1 MAMTGAEDADAGR
14 TTLMV
19 RNLAGSCTRTALLR
33 ALDSDGLAGWYDFV
47 YVPTK
52 FRSYDCCGYAFV
64 NFVSSEAAQH
74 ALATLQ
80 GFCRPTLPCA
90 KPLEVCWSASLQ
102 GLEAHVE
109 RYRNSAAMCPGV
121 PDECKPLLLVNGA
134 PAAFPAPTRN
144 LKAPRGL
151 R

>member
-1 MAMTGAEDADAGR
+1 
-14 TTLMV
+14 
-19 RNLAGSCTRTALLR
+19 
-33 ALDSDGLAGWYDFV
+33 
-47 YVPTK
+47 
-52 FRSYDCCGYAFV
+52 V
-64 NFVSSEAAQH
+64 NFVTPAAART

-80 GFCRPTLPCA
+80 GFSGPTLPCA

-121 PDECKPLLLVNGA
+121 PDECKPLLLVSGK
-134 PAAFPAPTRN
+134 PVAFPAPTRQ